1 MAIELHATR
10 ESNAILGNYYRV
22 SAWDGASY
30 LGEQIYAGYNK
41 RESLRRARE
50 IVKDRGE
57 LFN

>member
-30 LGEQIYAGYNK
+30 LGEQIYAGYTK
-41 RESLRRARE
+41 RESIRRFRE
-50 IVKDRGE
+50 YMKEREGK
-57 LFN
+57 L